1 MPISMEQVERVAGLA
16 RLKLTPT
23 EKESLKTEL
32 SQIITYFDLLSE
44 VNTENISL
52 IEENVSPR
60 QLRDDIPTKSLDV
73 EDALKN
79 ASRTKD
85 NCIIVPRI
93 L

>member
-1 MPISMEQVERVAGLA
+1 MAGLA